1 MPVYLKTWGL
11 LISMEKKIA
20 IVTCCLEDWGGSEE
34 LWARAVP
41 YLLAGG
47 ITQITVYKNKI
58 DPRHHEFASL
68 LEKKI
73 QLKELSPKIKPI
85 KRAYLKVFD
94 AVQKIADKL
103 GVAAYQWNRPAYRLF
118 KQLKKNQ
125 PDLVI
130 VSQGINF
137 DGLVFAN
144 QCLQLD
150 IPYLIICHKAV
161 NFFWPAESDRNYMRE
176 TLLKAEQCLFV
187 SKHNK
192 ELTEE
197 QFGIRLKNSAIIV
210 NPVKTKVN
218 PLPYPSVEQGF
229 KLACIGRLFVIDKG
243 QDMVLRILQQDKWKN
258 RNISVSFIGKGPD
271 KEALMD
277 MAKLLSV
284 KNVSFGGYQEG
295 LATIWQEHHALI
307 IPSRSEGLPLTII
320 EAMSLGRM
328 VIATNAGGN
337 AEVLQ
342 EGVTG
347 FIGEANEKDLESA
360 LERAWAKHD
369 EWERMGIAAARHMT
383 KILPENPSAI
393 FSNLVMDLVDR
404 NFRK

>member
-1 MPVYLKTWGL
+1 
-11 LISMEKKIA
+11 MEKKIA

-34 LWARAVP
+34 LWARTIP

-58 DPRHHEFASL
+58 DPTHPEFASL
-68 LEKKI
+68 LEKNI
-73 QLKELSPKIKPI
+73 NLKELCPKTKPI
-85 KRAYLKVFD
+85 KKAYLKAIASF
-94 AVQKIADKL
+94 QKIGDKL
-103 GVAAYQWNRPAYRLF
+103 GVATYHWNRPAYQLY
-118 KQLKKNQ
+118 KQLKKNR
-125 PDLVI
+125 PDFVI

-144 QCLQLD
+144 QCLQLN
-150 IPYLIICHKAV
+150 IPYLIISHKAV
-161 NFFWPAESDRNYMRE
+161 NFYWPAESDRNYMRE

-187 SKHNK
+187 SHHNK

-218 PLPYPSVEQGF
+218 PLPYPSTEQGLH
-229 KLACIGRLFVIDKG
+229 LACIGRLFVIDKG
-243 QDMVLRILQQDKWKN
+243 QDMLLRILQQGKWKN

-271 KEALMD
+271 KNALID
-277 MAKLLSV
+277 MANLLGI
-284 KNVSFGGYQEG
+284 KNISFGGYQEG
-295 LATIWQEHHALI
+295 LETIWHKHHALI

-320 EAMSLGRM
+320 EAMSLGRI

-337 AEVLQ
+337 AEILQ

-347 FIGEANEKDLESA
+347 FIGEANEKDFERA
-360 LERAWAKHD
+360 LENAWAKRD
-369 EWERMGIAAARHMT
+369 EWERMGIDAARHIT
-383 KILPENPSAI
+383 KILPENPALI
-393 FSNLVMDLVDR
+393 FSNLIMDLF
-404 NFRK
+404 NRKTRK